1 MNAYGRWGLT
11 CSCQQSLASL
21 STELSGTTER
31 FGDDTDDAAGD
42 AGDEAGRVCPALDQS
57 LDGMMGE
64 TADGAKDA
72 DPDSAEAVDEALAEA
87 LGSLSPE
94 DLVSPAVLVVEG
106 QTVQV
111 PGDAAGKVGH
121 RSQGS

>member
-1 MNAYGRWGLT
+1 
-11 CSCQQSLASL
+11 
-21 STELSGTTER
+21 
-31 FGDDTDDAAGD
+31 
-42 AGDEAGRVCPALDQS
+42 
-57 LDGMMGE
+57 MMGE